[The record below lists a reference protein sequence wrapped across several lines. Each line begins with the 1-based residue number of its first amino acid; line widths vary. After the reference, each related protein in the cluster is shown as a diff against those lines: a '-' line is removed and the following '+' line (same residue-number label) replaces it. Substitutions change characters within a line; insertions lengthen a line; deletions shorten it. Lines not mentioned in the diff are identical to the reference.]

1 MILNIHAGHNPD
13 GKIACGSVGILKES
27 TEARKVKDLVISQLQ
42 MAGHTVY
49 DCTVDNG
56 SNQSDVLKKIVGECN
71 SHSVDLDV
79 SIHLNSGRND
89 YAGDGSIGGT
99 EVWCYGEKTKPIAE
113 RICEQ
118 IASLGFRNRGVKY
131 STKLYVLRKTKAPA
145 ILIECAFVDDADD
158 AKLWNAEKIAAAIVQ
173 GITGQAENQPE
184 KKATEEKKPE
194 VAPVQP
200 ETYCVGKTYTL
211 QSEMKVRTGPGTQY
225 RAKSQKELTADG
237 RKHDKDGDGALDK
250 GTQVTCKELSQSG
263 EDIWM
268 RTPSGWIAAYFKGKA
283 YVR

>member
-13 GKIACGSVGILKES
+13 GKVACGSVGILKES

-42 MAGHTVY
+42 RVGHTVY

-56 SNQSDVLKKIVGECN
+56 SKQSDVLAKIVSECN

-89 YAGDGSIGGT
+89 YEGDGSIGGT
-99 EVWCYGEKTKPIAE
+99 EVWCYNEKTRSIAE

-158 AKLWNAEKIAAAIVQ
+158 AKLWNAEKIATAIVQ
-173 GITGQAENQPE
+173 GIIGQAEKQ
-184 KKATEEKKPE
+184 TEKKPE

-200 ETYCVGKTYTL
+200 ELYCVGNAYTL
-211 QSEMKVRTGPGTQY
+211 QNEMKVRTGPGTQY
-225 RAKSQKELTADG
+225 RAKRPKELTTDG
-237 RKHDKDGDGALDK
+237 RKHDKDGDGALNA
-250 GTQVTCKELSQSG
+250 GTRVTCKELSKDG

-268 RTPSGWIAAYFKGKA
+268 RTPSGWIAAYYKGKA

>member
-13 GKIACGSVGILKES
+13 GKVACGSVGILKES

-42 MAGHTVY
+42 KVGHTVY

-56 SNQSDVLKKIVGECN
+56 SNQSDVLAKIVSECN

-89 YAGDGSIGGT
+89 YEGDGSIGGT
-99 EVWCYGEKTKPIAE
+99 EVWCYNEKTRSIAE

-173 GITGQAENQPE
+173 GIIGQAEKQ
-184 KKATEEKKPE
+184 TEKKPE

-200 ETYCVGKTYTL
+200 ELYCVGNTYTL
-211 QSEMKVRTGPGTQY
+211 QNEMKVRTGPGTQY
-225 RAKSQKELTADG
+225 RAKRPKELTTDG
-237 RKHDKDGDGALDK
+237 RKHDKDGDGALDA
-250 GTQVTCKELSQSG
+250 GTRVTCKELSTDG

-268 RTPSGWIAAYFKGKA
+268 KTPSRWIAAYYKGKA

>member
-13 GKIACGSVGILKES
+13 GKVACGSVGILKES

-42 MAGHTVY
+42 RVGHTVY

-56 SNQSDVLKKIVGECN
+56 SNQSDVLAKIVSECN

-89 YAGDGSIGGT
+89 YEGDGSIGGT
-99 EVWCYGEKTKPIAE
+99 EVWCYNEKTRSIAE

-158 AKLWNAEKIAAAIVQ
+158 AKLWNAEKIATAIVQ
-173 GITGQAENQPE
+173 GIIGQAEKQ
-184 KKATEEKKPE
+184 TEKKPE

-200 ETYCVGKTYTL
+200 ELYCVGNAYTL
-211 QSEMKVRTGPGTQY
+211 QNEMKVRTGPGTQY
-225 RAKSQKELTADG
+225 RAKRPKELTTDG
-237 RKHDKDGDGALDK
+237 RKHDKDGDGALDA
-250 GTQVTCKELSQSG
+250 GTRVTCK
-263 EDIWM
+263 
-268 RTPSGWIAAYFKGKA
+268 
-283 YVR
+283 

>member
-13 GKIACGSVGILKES
+13 GKVACGSVGILKES

-42 MAGHTVY
+42 RVGHTVY

-56 SNQSDVLKKIVGECN
+56 SNQSDVLTKIVSECN
-71 SHSVDLDV
+71 SHAVDLDV

-89 YAGDGSIGGT
+89 YEGDGLIGGT
-99 EVWCYGEKTKPIAE
+99 EVWCYNEKTRSIAE

-145 ILIECAFVDDADD
+145 ILIECAFVDDVDD

-173 GITGQAENQPE
+173 GIIGQAEKQ
-184 KKATEEKKPE
+184 TEKKPE

-200 ETYCVGKTYTL
+200 KLYCVGNTYTL
-211 QSEMKVRTGPGTQY
+211 QNEMKVRTGPGTQY
-225 RAKSQKELTADG
+225 RAKSHKELTTDG
-237 RKHDKDGDGALDK
+237 RKHDKDGDGALDA
-250 GTQVTCKELSQSG
+250 GTRVTCKELSKDG

-268 RTPSGWIAAYFKGKA
+268 RTPSGWIAAYYKGKV
-283 YVR
+283 YIR

>member
-13 GKIACGSVGILKES
+13 GKVACGSVGILKES

-42 MAGHTVY
+42 RVGHTVY

-56 SNQSDVLKKIVGECN
+56 SNQSDVLAKIVSECN

-89 YAGDGSIGGT
+89 YEGDGSIGGT
-99 EVWCYGEKTKPIAE
+99 EVWCYNEKTRSIAE

-173 GITGQAENQPE
+173 GIIGQAEKQ
-184 KKATEEKKPE
+184 TEKKPE

-200 ETYCVGKTYTL
+200 ELYCVGNAYTL
-211 QSEMKVRTGPGTQY
+211 QNEMKVRTGPGTHY
-225 RAKSQKELTADG
+225 RAKRPKELTTDG
-237 RKHDKDGDGALDK
+237 RKHDKDGDGALDA
-250 GTQVTCKELSQSG
+250 GTRVTCKELSKDG

-268 RTPSGWIAAYFKGKA
+268 RTPSGWIAAYYKGKA

>member
-13 GKIACGSVGILKES
+13 GKVACGSVGILKES

-42 MAGHTVY
+42 RVGHTVY

-56 SNQSDVLKKIVGECN
+56 SNQSDVLAKIVSECN

-89 YAGDGSIGGT
+89 YEGDGSIGGT
-99 EVWCYGEKTKPIAE
+99 EVWCYNEKTRSIAE

-173 GITGQAENQPE
+173 GIIGQAEKQ
-184 KKATEEKKPE
+184 TEKKPE

-200 ETYCVGKTYTL
+200 ELYCVGNTYTL
-211 QSEMKVRTGPGTQY
+211 QNEMKVRTGPGTQY
-225 RAKSQKELTADG
+225 RAKSYKELTADG
-237 RKHDKDGDGALDK
+237 SKHDKDGDGALDA
-250 GTQVTCKELSQSG
+250 GTRVTCKELSKDG

-268 RTPSGWIAAYFKGKA
+268 RTPSGWIAAYYKGKT

>member
-13 GKIACGSVGILKES
+13 GKVACGSVGILKES

-42 MAGHTVY
+42 RVGHTVY

-56 SNQSDVLKKIVGECN
+56 SNQSDVLAKIVSECN

-89 YAGDGSIGGT
+89 YEGDGSIGGT
-99 EVWCYGEKTKPIAE
+99 EVWCYNEKTRSIAE

-173 GITGQAENQPE
+173 GIIGQAEKQ
-184 KKATEEKKPE
+184 TEKKPE

-200 ETYCVGKTYTL
+200 ELYCTGNAYTL
-211 QSEMKVRTGPGTQY
+211 QNEMKVRTGPGTQY
-225 RAKSQKELTADG
+225 RAKSHKELTADG
-237 RKHDKDGDGALDK
+237 RKHDKDGDGALDA
-250 GTQVTCKELSQSG
+250 GTRVTCKELSKDG

-268 RTPSGWIAAYFKGKA
+268 RTPSGWIAAYYKGKA
-283 YVR
+283 YIR

>member
-13 GKIACGSVGILKES
+13 GKVACGSVGILKES

-42 MAGHTVY
+42 RVGHTVY

-56 SNQSDVLKKIVGECN
+56 SNQSDVLAKIVSECN

-89 YAGDGSIGGT
+89 YEGDGSIGGT
-99 EVWCYGEKTKPIAE
+99 EVWCYNEKTRSIAE

-173 GITGQAENQPE
+173 GIIGQAEKQ
-184 KKATEEKKPE
+184 TEKKPE

-200 ETYCVGKTYTL
+200 ELYYVGNAYTL
-211 QSEMKVRTGPGTQY
+211 QEEMKVRTGPGTQY
-225 RAKSQKELTADG
+225 RAKRPKELTTDG
-237 RKHDKDGDGALDK
+237 RKHDKDGDGALDA
-250 GTQVTCKELSQSG
+250 GTRVTCKELSKDG

-268 RTPSGWIAAYFKGKA
+268 RTPSGWIAAYYKGKA

>member
-13 GKIACGSVGILKES
+13 GKVACGSVGILKES

-42 MAGHTVY
+42 RVGHTVY

-56 SNQSDVLKKIVGECN
+56 SNQSDVLAKIVSECN

-89 YAGDGSIGGT
+89 YEGDGSIGGT
-99 EVWCYGEKTKPIAE
+99 EVWCYNEKTRSIAE

-158 AKLWNAEKIAAAIVQ
+158 AKLWNAEKIATAIVQ
-173 GITGQAENQPE
+173 GIIGQAEKQ
-184 KKATEEKKPE
+184 TEKKPE

-200 ETYCVGKTYTL
+200 ELYCVGNAYTL
-211 QSEMKVRTGPGTQY
+211 QNEMKVRTGPGTQY
-225 RAKSQKELTADG
+225 RAKRPKELTTDG
-237 RKHDKDGDGALDK
+237 RKHDKDGDGALDA
-250 GTQVTCKELSQSG
+250 GTRVTCNERSKDG

-268 RTPSGWIAAYFKGKA
+268 RTPSGWIAAYYKGKA

>member
-13 GKIACGSVGILKES
+13 GKVACGSVGILKES

-42 MAGHTVY
+42 RVGHTVY

-56 SNQSDVLKKIVGECN
+56 SNQSDVLAKIVSECN

-89 YAGDGSIGGT
+89 YEGDGSIGGT
-99 EVWCYGEKTKPIAE
+99 EVWCYNEKTRSIAE

-173 GITGQAENQPE
+173 GIIGQAEKQTE
-184 KKATEEKKPE
+184 KKQE

-200 ETYCVGKTYTL
+200 ELYCVGNAYTL
-211 QSEMKVRTGPGTQY
+211 QNEMKVRTGPGTQY
-225 RAKSQKELTADG
+225 RAKRPKELTTDG
-237 RKHDKDGDGALDK
+237 RKHDKDGDGALDA
-250 GTQVTCKELSQSG
+250 GTRVTCKELSKDG

-268 RTPSGWIAAYFKGKA
+268 RTPSGWIAAYYKGKA

>member
-13 GKIACGSVGILKES
+13 GKVACGSVGILKES

-42 MAGHTVY
+42 RVGHTVY

-56 SNQSDVLKKIVGECN
+56 SNQSNVLAKIVSECN

-89 YAGDGSIGGT
+89 YEGDGSIGGT
-99 EVWCYGEKTKPIAE
+99 EVWCYNEKTRSIAE

-158 AKLWNAEKIAAAIVQ
+158 AKLWNAEKIATAIVQ
-173 GITGQAENQPE
+173 GIIGQAEKQ
-184 KKATEEKKPE
+184 TEKKPG

-200 ETYCVGKTYTL
+200 ELYCVGNTYTL
-211 QSEMKVRTGPGTQY
+211 QNEMKVRTGPGTQY
-225 RAKSQKELTADG
+225 RAKRPKELTTDG
-237 RKHDKDGDGALDK
+237 RKHDKDSDGALDA
-250 GTQVTCKELSQSG
+250 GTRVTCKELSKDG

-268 RTPSGWIAAYFKGKA
+268 RTPSGWIAAYYKGKA

>member
-13 GKIACGSVGILKES
+13 GKVACGSVGILKES

-42 MAGHTVY
+42 RVGHTVY

-56 SNQSDVLKKIVGECN
+56 SNQSNVLAKIVSECN

-89 YAGDGSIGGT
+89 YEGDGSIGGT
-99 EVWCYGEKTKPIAE
+99 EVWCYNEKTRSIAE

-158 AKLWNAEKIAAAIVQ
+158 AKLWNAEKIATAIVQ
-173 GITGQAENQPE
+173 GIIGQAEKQTE
-184 KKATEEKKPE
+184 KKSG

-200 ETYCVGKTYTL
+200 ELYCVGNTYTL
-211 QSEMKVRTGPGTQY
+211 QNEMKVRTGPGTQY
-225 RAKSQKELTADG
+225 RAKRPKELTTDG
-237 RKHDKDGDGALDK
+237 RKHDKDSDGALDA
-250 GTQVTCKELSQSG
+250 GTRVTCKELSKDG

-268 RTPSGWIAAYFKGKA
+268 RTPSGWIAAYYKGKA

>member
-13 GKIACGSVGILKES
+13 GKVACGSVGILKES

-42 MAGHTVY
+42 RVGHTVY

-56 SNQSDVLKKIVGECN
+56 SNQSDVLAKIVSECN

-89 YAGDGSIGGT
+89 YEGDGSIGGT
-99 EVWCYGEKTKPIAE
+99 EVWCYNEKTRSIAE

-173 GITGQAENQPE
+173 GIIGQAEKQ
-184 KKATEEKKPE
+184 TEKKPE

-200 ETYCVGKTYTL
+200 ELYCVGNAYTL
-211 QSEMKVRTGPGTQY
+211 QNEMKVRTGPGTHY
-225 RAKSQKELTADG
+225 RAKRPKELTTDG
-237 RKHDKDGDGALDK
+237 RKHDKDGDGALDA
-250 GTQVTCKELSQSG
+250 GARVTCKELSKDG

-268 RTPSGWIAAYFKGKA
+268 RTPSGWIAAYYKGKA

>member
-13 GKIACGSVGILKES
+13 GKVACGSVGILKES

-42 MAGHTVY
+42 RVGHTVY

-56 SNQSDVLKKIVGECN
+56 SNQSDVLAKIVSECN

-89 YAGDGSIGGT
+89 YEGDGSIGGT
-99 EVWCYGEKTKPIAE
+99 EVWCYNEKTRSIAE

-158 AKLWNAEKIAAAIVQ
+158 AKLWNAEKIATAIVQ
-173 GITGQAENQPE
+173 GIIGQAEKQ
-184 KKATEEKKPE
+184 TEKKPE

-200 ETYCVGKTYTL
+200 GLYCVGNAYTL
-211 QSEMKVRTGPGTQY
+211 QNEMKVRTGPGTQY
-225 RAKSQKELTADG
+225 RAKRPKELTTDG
-237 RKHDKDGDGALDK
+237 RKHDKDGDGALDA
-250 GTQVTCKELSQSG
+250 GTRVTCKELSTDG

-268 RTPSGWIAAYFKGKA
+268 KTPSGWIAAYYNGKA